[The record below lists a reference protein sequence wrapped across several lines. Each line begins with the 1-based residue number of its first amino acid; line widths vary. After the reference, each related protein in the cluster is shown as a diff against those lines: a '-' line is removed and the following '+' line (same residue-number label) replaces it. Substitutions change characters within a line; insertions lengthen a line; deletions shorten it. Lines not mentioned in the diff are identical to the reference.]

1 MSETTIRMVEYFYIQ
16 TPDQPGEAAR
26 VLSWLRDAGVNLLAF
41 SAFPSGRRSQMDFI
55 PEDPA
60 AFRAAAKNA
69 GWRLT
74 GPKKV
79 FLIAGD
85 DRVGAMAD
93 LVARVA
99 AAKVNIT
106 ATQAV
111 APGSGR
117 FGALLWVEPRNVK
130 RAGQA
135 LGIS

>member
-1 MSETTIRMVEYFYIQ
+1 MSETTIRLAEYFYIQ

-26 VLSWLRDAGVNLLAF
+26 VLSWLKDAGVSLLAF
-41 SAFPSGRRSQMDFI
+41 SAFPTGRRSQMDFI

-60 AFRAAAKNA
+60 AAK
-69 GWRLT
+69 
-74 GPKKV
+74 
-79 FLIAGD
+79 I
-85 DRVGAMAD
+85 
-93 LVARVA
+93 
-99 AAKVNIT
+99 NIT